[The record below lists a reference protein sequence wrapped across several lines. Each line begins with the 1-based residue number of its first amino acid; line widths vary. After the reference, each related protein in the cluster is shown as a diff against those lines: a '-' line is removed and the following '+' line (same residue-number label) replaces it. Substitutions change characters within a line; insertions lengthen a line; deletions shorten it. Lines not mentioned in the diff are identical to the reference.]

1 MNTGAPIQTHLV
13 PLPDPDVELLTLPL
27 PTVTPLVKLKV
38 RLLLWLIDGKGW
50 LGVPGIELKLPEE
63 GTAPEEVGQRPSAI
77 SKGPQ

>member
-1 MNTGAPIQTHLV
+1 MGNAITGGDDELCRSQVSACMNTGAPIQTHLV

-50 LGVPGIELKLPEE
+50 L
-63 GTAPEEVGQRPSAI
+63 
-77 SKGPQ
+77 